1 MGASKMKTSKIVF
14 LCVAAIML
22 ICTLNSC
29 IRPVYVSEETEKEVQ
44 IARLKSSD
52 FCDMVQLDVDSV
64 DSFDNFDEIWVDRN
78 TDVLYWIY
86 HSGYRFGIT
95 PIMESDGTCLTY
107 TEWKSNKSK

>member
-1 MGASKMKTSKIVF
+1 MKTSKIAF
-14 LCVAAIML
+14 LCVTAIML

-29 IRPVYVSEETEKEVQ
+29 TRTVYVSEETGKEVQ
-44 IARLKSSD
+44 ITRFQSSD

-64 DSFDNFDEIWVDRN
+64 DSFEIWVDRN
-78 TDVLYWIY
+78 TDVLYWVR
-86 HSGYRFGIT
+86 HTGYQFGIT